1 MHILMI
7 AQFATPIIGGEEQHV
22 VNLSREL
29 VKRGHRVAIAT
40 IKHPG
45 QADFE
50 IDAGVRIYRLQGLTQ
65 RMSWLYSEPGRRH
78 APPFPDP
85 EMMFGLH
92 RVMAQEQPD
101 VVHAHNWL
109 IFSFLPLIPWSKA
122 RLVVTLHDYSFRCAT
137 KRYMYHGAPCS
148 GPRLLKCLDCASK
161 HFGAAKGVP
170 TYLSSQAMSL
180 VERKVV
186 DMFLAVSQVT
196 AAGNGLVGSG
206 LPYQVIPNFVPDD
219 LGLEQDTPDPY
230 LAQLPK
236 DGYLLFV
243 GDLSIEKGIDVLLRA
258 YAKLINAPPLVLI
271 GRRLADTPS
280 ELPHNVLMLGSWPH
294 SAVMH
299 AWRRS
304 CIALVPS
311 VWSEPFG
318 MVVIEAMVS
327 GRPVIASHIGGI
339 PDIVVDGETGLLVPP
354 GNVDSLREAI
364 ERLLLNP
371 EMRERFGE
379 AGRRRGAEFQANA
392 VVPRIEQVYRS
403 ITAIS

>member
-1 MHILMI
+1 MI

-22 VNLSREL
+22 INLSREL
-29 VKRGHRVAIAT
+29 VRRGHGVAIAT

-45 QADFE
+45 QEDFE
-50 IDAGVRIYRLQGLTQ
+50 IDAGVRIYRLQGTIQ
-65 RMSWLYSEPGRRH
+65 RMSWLYSESGRRH

-85 EMMFGLH
+85 EMVFGLR
-92 RVMAQEQPD
+92 RVMAKEQPD

-109 IFSFLPLIPWSKA
+109 LFSFLPLIPWSKA

-137 KRYMYHGAPCS
+137 KRYMYRGAPCS
-148 GPRLLKCLDCASK
+148 GPGLFKCLGCASK
-161 HFGAAKGVP
+161 HFGAVKGVP
-170 TYLSSQAMSL
+170 TYLSSQTMTL
-180 VERKVV
+180 VERRAV

-219 LGLEQDTPDPY
+219 LGLEQDIPDPY
-230 LAQLPK
+230 LSQLPK

-243 GDLSIEKGIDVLLRA
+243 GDLSTEKGIDVLLQA
-258 YAKLINAPPLVLI
+258 YAKLKNAPPLVLI
-271 GRRLADTPS
+271 GRRFGNTTS
-280 ELPHNVLMLGSWPH
+280 ELPQNVLMLGSWPH
-294 SAVMH
+294 RAVMH

-327 GRPVIASHIGGI
+327 GRPVIASRIGGI
-339 PDIVVDGETGLLVPP
+339 PDIVIDGETGLLVTP
-354 GNVDSLREAI
+354 GDVDSLSEAI
-364 ERLLLNP
+364 EKLLLNP

-379 AGRRRGAEFQANA
+379 AGMHRGTEFQASA
-392 VVPRIEQVYRS
+392 VVPRIEQVYRA
-403 ITAIS
+403 ITAAG